1 MSQLDFDGAL
11 ALLGA
16 VGAQWAKD
24 ARKDPDE
31 LPGLA
36 AWLELELHEVG
47 RRLAGRPALAPV
59 IGGGWRTC
67 PACGQALP
75 EHNAGASGA
84 GRRRLY
90 CNDTCRIR
98 YAARKGD
105 KDNGL

>member
-1 MSQLDFDGAL
+1 MSQRIDFEGAL
-11 ALLGA
+11 DLLGA

-24 ARKDPDE
+24 ARKDPSE
-31 LPGLA
+31 LPELA
-36 AWLELELHEVG
+36 AWLELELSELA
-47 RRLAGRPALAPV
+47 RRLAGRPALV
-59 IGGGWRTC
+59 SVTGGWRTC

-105 KDNGL
+105 KANGL